1 MGKRF
6 RKREEKAR
14 KRVTMTKHFWPGNDS
29 FILIIYVKF
38 MPKAWRKQA
47 LNQLYVRRE
56 ILFDTS

>member
-1 MGKRF
+1 
-6 RKREEKAR
+6 
-14 KRVTMTKHFWPGNDS
+14 MTKHFWPGNDS